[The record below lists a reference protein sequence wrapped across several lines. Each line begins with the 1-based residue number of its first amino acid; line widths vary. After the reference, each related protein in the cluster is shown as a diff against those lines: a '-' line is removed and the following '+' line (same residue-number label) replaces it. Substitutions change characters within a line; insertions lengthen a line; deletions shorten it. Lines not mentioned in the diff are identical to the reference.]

1 MSEYQITELMNV
13 SLENIKEML
22 KVGVIL
28 GDPITIGEELII
40 PVSKV
45 KCGFVS
51 GGVDHSISKKI
62 DSAEYPFGGG
72 AAGTISLTPIAF
84 LAYNQKEVKVL
95 HLTEESHIL
104 EKVIDGVNG
113 IVNKIFKDKEKS

>member
-1 MSEYQITELMNV
+1 MREYQITELMNV

-28 GDPITIGEELII
+28 GDPITIGDELII

-51 GGVDHSISKKI
+51 GGVDHNINKKQNT
-62 DSAEYPFGGG
+62 DELPFGGG

-104 EKVIDGVNG
+104 EKVIDGING
-113 IVNKIFKDKEKS
+113 IVNKMIKDK

>member
-1 MSEYQITELMNV
+1 MREYQITELMNV

-28 GDPITIGEELII
+28 GDPITIGDELII

-51 GGVDHSISKKI
+51 GGVDHNINKKQNT
-62 DSAEYPFGGG
+62 DELPFGGG

-104 EKVIDGVNG
+104 EKVIDGING
-113 IVNKIFKDKEKS
+113 IVNKMIIDK

>member
-28 GDPITIGEELII
+28 GNPITIGEELII

-51 GGVDHSISKKI
+51 GGVDHSVSKKQE
-62 DSAEYPFGGG
+62 DSEYPFGGG
-72 AAGTISLTPIAF
+72 AAGTISLTPVAF

-104 EKVIDGVNG
+104 EKVIDGLNG
-113 IVNKIFKDKEKS
+113 LVNKMFKEKETH